1 MRGRLLPVALAL
13 LAACRTGE
21 GAPPAAVPGAAD
33 AAAPRGRDP
42 SKGHLLGTL
51 ELPDPAPLPPG
62 AMGRVIL
69 AQATDSS
76 PAPSLIAMT
85 AFPVGGLASPIG
97 FDLAFDSLHVKPGVR
112 FLAGGG
118 VFLNDT
124 LIWMTDTNLAVLTR
138 GGVTDSVVFRLSRP
152 PVPLLPRAASSPNPV
167 GRVARALPALRRVD
181 GADTAGDATASWR
194 AYLEGPRVA
203 YVRESLALGDMGQS
217 EVEYY
222 FDVDSLALV
231 YEQRVRRRPGRGA
244 GGLDSTTLF
253 LRFMRRSSALD
264 SGAVA
269 RGAALQ
275 SPPATDVA
283 AARRRAAR
291 LRDLA
296 LREAARRDSLR

>member
-1 MRGRLLPVALAL
+1 VSRRLPALALAL
-13 LAACRTGE
+13 LAACRAGE
-21 GAPPAAVPGAAD
+21 GAPPATSQAAGD
-33 AAAPRGRDP
+33 AAPSARDP
-42 SKGHLLGTL
+42 SKGHLLGSL

-62 AMGRVIL
+62 ATGRVIL
-69 AQATDSS
+69 ALVTDSS
-76 PAPSLIAMT
+76 PAPNPIAMT
-85 AFPVGGLASPIG
+85 AFPVGGLVSPIG
-97 FDLAFDSLHVKPGVR
+97 FDLAFDSLHVRPGAR
-112 FLAGGG
+112 FVAGGG
-118 VFLNDT
+118 VVLGDT
-124 LIWMTDTNLAVLTR
+124 LLWMTDTNQAVLTR

-152 PVPLLPRAASSPNPV
+152 PVPILPNATSSPNPV

-203 YVRESLALGDMGQS
+203 YVRESLALGELGQS
-217 EVEYY
+217 EAEYF

-231 YEQRVRRRPGRGA
+231 YEQRVRQRPGRGA
-244 GGLDSTTLF
+244 GGLDTSTIF
-253 LRFMRRSSALD
+253 LRFRRPATALD

-269 RGAALQ
+269 RGASVQ
-275 SPPATDVA
+275 PPPPADVA